1 MNRFFNL
8 IITLLGL
15 AVVVFL
21 IWRFS
26 SIVAFIL
33 ISAVLS
39 FIGQPLVRLLDR
51 IRLGRFRMPHVLSTI
66 ITLIVLV
73 AVIIGILSAII
84 PLVMRQLDV
93 MANINF
99 DQLHESVKG
108 ALYQLQEFLIRYRI
122 IAKTETIEGLL
133 TQQFQSFFNLS
144 TFSSVFSNLL
154 NITGMVFIGTIS
166 ILFMTFFF
174 LKDDHLFYDGI
185 MLFTPSKF
193 KQQTSMALTSIR
205 VLLSR
210 YFIGLSLEM
219 IIMFTL
225 LSVGLTI
232 LGVDHAFLIAFFGGL
247 INVIPYLGPFIGGA
261 LGVLIGIT
269 ASVNVGEYGHMLPI
283 ILKIV
288 GTFIVAKTI
297 DDTILQPWIY
307 STSVKAHPLEIF
319 LVILIAGSLAGVIGM
334 ILAIPSYTVLRII
347 AKQFLSKFEVV
358 QNLTKGI

>member
-15 AVVVFL
+15 AVVIFL

-26 SIVAFIL
+26 SIVSFIL

-39 FIGQPLVRLLDR
+39 FIGQPLVRLIDG
-51 IRLGRFRMPHVLSTI
+51 IRMGRFKMPHVVSTI

-73 AVIIGILSAII
+73 AVIIGFFSIII
-84 PLVMRQLDV
+84 PMVIRQIDV
-93 MANINF
+93 MSNINF
-99 DQLHESVKG
+99 DQLHENIKG
-108 ALYQLQEFLIRYRI
+108 PLYNLQELLIRYGI
-122 IAKTETIEGLL
+122 IPKTETIEGLL

-144 TFSSVFSNLL
+144 TFSNVFSNLL
-154 NITGMVFIGTIS
+154 NLTGIVFIGTIS
-166 ILFMTFFF
+166 VLFMTFFF

-185 MLFTPSKF
+185 MLFTPSKY
-193 KQQTSMALTSIR
+193 KEQTSKALTSIR

-210 YFIGLSLEM
+210 YFIGLSVEM
-219 IIMFTL
+219 MIMFSL
-225 LSVGLTI
+225 LSLGLTI
-232 LGVDHAFLIAFFGGL
+232 LGIDHAFLIAFFGAL
-247 INVIPYLGPFIGGA
+247 INVIPYLGPFIGGT

-269 ASVNVGEYGHMLPI
+269 GSVNMGEYGHMLPI
-283 ILKIV
+283 ILKIA

-297 DDTILQPWIY
+297 DDTVLQPWIY

-347 AKQFLSKFEVV
+347 AKQFLNKFEVV